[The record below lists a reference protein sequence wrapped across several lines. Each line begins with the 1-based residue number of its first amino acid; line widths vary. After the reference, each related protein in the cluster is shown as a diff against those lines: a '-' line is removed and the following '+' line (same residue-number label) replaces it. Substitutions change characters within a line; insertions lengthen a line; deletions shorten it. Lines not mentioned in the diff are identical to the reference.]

1 MTLDGLANKLNCI
14 VAEQKAMEIPQ
25 ENIAENFETFE
36 EIKDEW
42 VDDEEQDENGE
53 EKPKKVYSPDEIEQ
67 IKKEIADLR
76 EFGKLAWEVV

>member
-1 MTLDGLANKLNCI
+1 M
-14 VAEQKAMEIPQ
+14 AEQKAMEIPQ